1 MGGIY
6 ILKPLIGF
14 KLTNEII
21 LWVGP
26 WRYPI
31 TDRRFPFDIS
41 IGQCIK
47 ACVGSQNFIHK
58 PENVL
63 ICSDSVAS

>member
-31 TDRRFPFDIS
+31 TAVFLFEIS

-47 ACVGSQNFIHK
+47 ACVVSQNFIHK